1 MPAPII
7 LPQWGMAMNDGLIV
21 KWLKNVGEEIKKGDQ
36 LVEIESSKVNA
47 EIEATHDGKLG
58 RIDFKE
64 GVIVDVG
71 TVVGYILFDGETET
85 DLPSFSVK
93 NSEATEESLQENK
106 VPSNAMAKNTSK
118 QAISKKQIITP
129 RARRL
134 AKELGVED
142 FSGISGSGP
151 SGRITEGD
159 IRNFKSSPKKES
171 PSSTVPVRESIPLS
185 PLRLTISKRM
195 SESAQIPSVT
205 LNTKVDITKTLEVQK
220 KLVKEWRRHR
230 IRPQFQD
237 LIVAAVAKSLNEAPH
252 ANAHLIGDEIR
263 ILDEVN
269 IGVAMAV
276 VGGLLVPVIKKA
288 DQKNVLE
295 IAQEIRELAKKS
307 KDNSFD
313 VDDLSGST
321 FSVTNLSSYDV
332 STFNPLLNPPE
343 IGILG
348 IGSTEE
354 NINMSG
360 EKNSL
365 LNLCLTFDHRAW
377 DGAPAAEFLKL
388 ISSNLSN
395 IDSNFK

>member
-7 LPQWGMAMNDGLIV
+7 LPQWGMAMNDGQIV
-21 KWLKNVGEEIKKGDQ
+21 KWLKETGEDIKKGDH

-71 TVVGYILFDGETET
+71 TVVGYILFDGETES
-85 DLPSFSVK
+85 DLPDLP
-93 NSEATEESLQENK
+93 TENLEVIEEKAQENK
-106 VPSNAMAKNTSK
+106 PPSSSGSMNTLNQK
-118 QAISKKQIITP
+118 ATTKQIITP

-134 AKELGVED
+134 AKELGIED

-151 SGRITEGD
+151 SGRVTEDD
-159 IRNFKSSPKKES
+159 IRNFNSSSKKES
-171 PSSTVPVRESIPLS
+171 QISKVPVRETIPMS
-185 PLRLTISKRM
+185 PLRQTISKRM

-205 LNTKVDITKTLEVQK
+205 LNTKVDITKTLELQK
-220 KLVKEWRRHR
+220 NLVKEWRKNR

-237 LIVAAVAKSLNEAPH
+237 LVIISLAKSLSDAPH
-252 ANAHLIGDEIR
+252 ANAHLVDDEIR
-263 ILDEVN
+263 ILDEIN

-288 DQKNVLE
+288 DQKNPLE

-307 KDNSFD
+307 KNNSFD

-321 FSVTNLSSYDV
+321 FSVTNLSSYNI

-354 NINMSG
+354 SVSLSG
-360 EKNSL
+360 EKKSFA
-365 LNLCLTFDHRAW
+365 NLCLTFDHRAW

-388 ISSNLSN
+388 ISNNLSN
-395 IDSNFK
+395 IDSIFK

>member
-21 KWLKNVGEEIKKGDQ
+21 KWLKNVGEVIKKGDQ
-36 LVEIESSKVNA
+36 LVEVESSKVNA

-58 RIDFKE
+58 RVDFKE

-71 TVVGYILFDGETET
+71 TVVGYILFDGETES
-85 DLPSFSVK
+85 DLPDLSVE
-93 NSEATEESLQENK
+93 NSEVVEEKIEENK
-106 VPSNAMAKNTSK
+106 SLSSSASKNISNQNTST
-118 QAISKKQIITP
+118 KQIITP

-134 AKELGVED
+134 AKELGIED

-151 SGRITEGD
+151 SGRVTEDD
-159 IRNFKSSPKKES
+159 IRNFNSSPKKES
-171 PSSTVPVRESIPLS
+171 QISTVPIRESIPLS
-185 PLRLTISKRM
+185 PLRQTISKRM

-205 LNTKVDITKTLEVQK
+205 LNTKVDITKTLELQK
-220 KLVKEWRRHR
+220 NLVKEWRKHR

-237 LIVAAVAKSLNEAPH
+237 LVIAAVAKSLSDAPH
-252 ANAHLIGDEIR
+252 ANAHLIDDEMR
-263 ILDEVN
+263 ILEDIN

-276 VGGLLVPVIKKA
+276 VGGLLVPVIRKA

-295 IAQEIRELAKKS
+295 IAQEIRDMAKKS
-307 KDNSFD
+307 KNNSFGL
-313 VDDLSGST
+313 DDLSGST

-354 NINMSG
+354 SISISG
-360 EKNSL
+360 EKQSFV
-365 LNLCLTFDHRAW
+365 NLCLTFDHRAW
-377 DGAPAAEFLKL
+377 DGAPAAEFLKI
-388 ISSNLSN
+388 ISNNLSN

>member
-7 LPQWGMAMNDGLIV
+7 LPQWGMAMNDGQIV
-21 KWLKNVGEEIKKGDQ
+21 KWLKETGEDIKKGDH

-71 TVVGYILFDGETET
+71 TVVGYILFDGETES
-85 DLPSFSVK
+85 DLPDLPTE
-93 NSEATEESLQENK
+93 NSEVIEEKAQENK
-106 VPSNAMAKNTSK
+106 PPSSSGSMNTLNQK
-118 QAISKKQIITP
+118 ATTKQIITP

-134 AKELGVED
+134 AKELGIED

-151 SGRITEGD
+151 SGRVTEDD
-159 IRNFKSSPKKES
+159 IRNFNSSSKKES
-171 PSSTVPVRESIPLS
+171 QISKVPVRETIPMS
-185 PLRLTISKRM
+185 PLRQTISKRM

-205 LNTKVDITKTLEVQK
+205 LNTKVDITNTLELQK
-220 KLVKEWRRHR
+220 NLVKEWRKNR

-237 LIVAAVAKSLNEAPH
+237 LVIISLAKSLSDAPH
-252 ANAHLIGDEIR
+252 ANAHLVDDEIR
-263 ILDEVN
+263 ILDEIN

-288 DQKNVLE
+288 DQKNPLE

-307 KDNSFD
+307 KNNSFD

-321 FSVTNLSSYDV
+321 FSVTNLSSYNI

-354 NINMSG
+354 SVSLSG
-360 EKNSL
+360 EKKSFA
-365 LNLCLTFDHRAW
+365 NLCLTFDHRAW

-388 ISSNLSN
+388 ISNNLSN
-395 IDSNFK
+395 IDSIFK

>member
-7 LPQWGMAMNDGLIV
+7 LPQWGMAMNDGQIV
-21 KWLKNVGEEIKKGDQ
+21 KWLKEIGEDIKKGDH

-71 TVVGYILFDGETET
+71 TVVGYILFDGETES
-85 DLPSFSVK
+85 DLPDLP
-93 NSEATEESLQENK
+93 TENLEVIEEKAQENK
-106 VPSNAMAKNTSK
+106 PPSSSGSMNTLNQK
-118 QAISKKQIITP
+118 ATTKQIITP

-134 AKELGVED
+134 AKELGIED

-151 SGRITEGD
+151 SGRVTEDD
-159 IRNFKSSPKKES
+159 IRNFNSSSKKES
-171 PSSTVPVRESIPLS
+171 QISKVPVRETIPMS
-185 PLRLTISKRM
+185 PLRQTISKRM

-205 LNTKVDITKTLEVQK
+205 LNTKVDITKTLELQK
-220 KLVKEWRRHR
+220 NLVKEWRKNR

-237 LIVAAVAKSLNEAPH
+237 LVIISLAKSLSDAPH
-252 ANAHLIGDEIR
+252 ANAHLVDDEIR
-263 ILDEVN
+263 ILDEIN

-288 DQKNVLE
+288 DQKNPLE

-307 KDNSFD
+307 KNNSFD

-321 FSVTNLSSYDV
+321 FSVTNLSSYNI

-354 NINMSG
+354 SVSLSG
-360 EKNSL
+360 EKKSFA
-365 LNLCLTFDHRAW
+365 NLCLTFDHRAW

-388 ISSNLSN
+388 ISNNLSN
-395 IDSNFK
+395 IDSIFK

>member
-7 LPQWGMAMNDGLIV
+7 LPQWGMAMNDGQIV
-21 KWLKNVGEEIKKGDQ
+21 KWLKNVGEEIKKGDH

-71 TVVGYILFDGETET
+71 TVVGYILFDGETES
-85 DLPSFSVK
+85 DLPDLP
-93 NSEATEESLQENK
+93 TENLEVIEEKAQENK
-106 VPSNAMAKNTSK
+106 PPSSSGSMNTLNQK
-118 QAISKKQIITP
+118 ATTKQIITP

-134 AKELGVED
+134 AKELGIED

-151 SGRITEGD
+151 SGRVTEDD
-159 IRNFKSSPKKES
+159 IRNFNSSSKKES
-171 PSSTVPVRESIPLS
+171 QISKVPVRETIPMS
-185 PLRLTISKRM
+185 PLRQTISKRM

-205 LNTKVDITKTLEVQK
+205 LNTKVDITKTLELQK
-220 KLVKEWRRHR
+220 NLVKEWRKNR

-237 LIVAAVAKSLNEAPH
+237 LVIISLAKSLSDAPH
-252 ANAHLIGDEIR
+252 ANAHLVDNEIR
-263 ILDEVN
+263 ILDEIN

-288 DQKNVLE
+288 DQKNPLE

-307 KDNSFD
+307 KNNSFD

-321 FSVTNLSSYDV
+321 FSVTNLSSYNI

-354 NINMSG
+354 SVSLSG
-360 EKNSL
+360 EKKSFA
-365 LNLCLTFDHRAW
+365 NLCLTFDHRAW

-388 ISSNLSN
+388 ISNNLSN
-395 IDSNFK
+395 IDSIFK

>member
-7 LPQWGMAMNDGLIV
+7 LPQWGMAMNDGQIV
-21 KWLKNVGEEIKKGDQ
+21 KWLKEIGEDIKKGDH

-71 TVVGYILFDGETET
+71 TVVGYILFDGETES
-85 DLPSFSVK
+85 DLPDLP
-93 NSEATEESLQENK
+93 TENLEVIEEKAQENK
-106 VPSNAMAKNTSK
+106 PPSSSGSMNTLNQK
-118 QAISKKQIITP
+118 APTKQIITP

-134 AKELGVED
+134 AKELGIED

-151 SGRITEGD
+151 SGRVTEDD
-159 IRNFKSSPKKES
+159 IRNFNSSSKKES
-171 PSSTVPVRESIPLS
+171 QISKVPVRETIPMS
-185 PLRLTISKRM
+185 PLRQTISKPM
-195 SESAQIPSVT
+195 SESAQIPFVT
-205 LNTKVDITKTLEVQK
+205 LNTKVDITKTLELQK
-220 KLVKEWRRHR
+220 NLVKEWRKNR

-237 LIVAAVAKSLNEAPH
+237 LVIISLAKSLSDAPH
-252 ANAHLIGDEIR
+252 ANAHLVDDEIR
-263 ILDEVN
+263 ILDEIN

-288 DQKNVLE
+288 DQKNPLE

-307 KDNSFD
+307 KNNSFD

-321 FSVTNLSSYDV
+321 FSVTNLSSYNI

-354 NINMSG
+354 SVSLSG
-360 EKNSL
+360 EKKSFA
-365 LNLCLTFDHRAW
+365 NLCLTFDHRAW
-377 DGAPAAEFLKL
+377 DGAPAAEFLK
-388 ISSNLSN
+388 
-395 IDSNFK
+395 

>member
-7 LPQWGMAMNDGLIV
+7 LPQWGMAMNDGQIV
-21 KWLKNVGEEIKKGDQ
+21 KWLKEIGEDIKKGDH

-71 TVVGYILFDGETET
+71 TVVGYILFDGETES
-85 DLPSFSVK
+85 DLPDLPTE
-93 NSEATEESLQENK
+93 NSEVIEEKAQENK
-106 VPSNAMAKNTSK
+106 PPSSSGSMNTLNQK
-118 QAISKKQIITP
+118 ATTKQIITP

-134 AKELGVED
+134 AKELGIED

-151 SGRITEGD
+151 SGRVTEDD
-159 IRNFKSSPKKES
+159 IRNFNSSSKKES
-171 PSSTVPVRESIPLS
+171 QISKVPVRETIPMS
-185 PLRLTISKRM
+185 PLRQTISKRM

-205 LNTKVDITKTLEVQK
+205 LNTKVDITKTLELQK
-220 KLVKEWRRHR
+220 NLVKEWRKNR

-237 LIVAAVAKSLNEAPH
+237 LVIISLAKSLSDAPH
-252 ANAHLIGDEIR
+252 ANAHLVDDEIR
-263 ILDEVN
+263 ILDEIN

-288 DQKNVLE
+288 DQKNPLE

-307 KDNSFD
+307 KNNSFD

-321 FSVTNLSSYDV
+321 FSVTNLSSYNI

-354 NINMSG
+354 SVSLSG
-360 EKNSL
+360 EKKSFA
-365 LNLCLTFDHRAW
+365 NLCLTFDHRAW

-388 ISSNLSN
+388 ISNNLSN
-395 IDSNFK
+395 IDSIFK

>member
-7 LPQWGMAMNDGLIV
+7 LPQWGMAMNDGQIV
-21 KWLKNVGEEIKKGDQ
+21 KWLKETGEDIKKGDH

-71 TVVGYILFDGETET
+71 TVVGYILFDGETES
-85 DLPSFSVK
+85 DLPDLP
-93 NSEATEESLQENK
+93 TENLEVIEEKAQENK
-106 VPSNAMAKNTSK
+106 PPSSSGSMNTLNQK
-118 QAISKKQIITP
+118 ATTKQIITP

-134 AKELGVED
+134 AKELGIED

-151 SGRITEGD
+151 SGRVTEDD
-159 IRNFKSSPKKES
+159 IRNFNSSSKKES
-171 PSSTVPVRESIPLS
+171 QISKVPVRETIPMS
-185 PLRLTISKRM
+185 PLRQTISKRM

-205 LNTKVDITKTLEVQK
+205 LNTKVDITKTLELQK
-220 KLVKEWRRHR
+220 NLVKEWRKNR

-237 LIVAAVAKSLNEAPH
+237 LVIISLAKSLSDAPH
-252 ANAHLIGDEIR
+252 ANAHLVDDEIR
-263 ILDEVN
+263 ILDEIN

-288 DQKNVLE
+288 DQKNPLE

-307 KDNSFD
+307 KNNSFD

-321 FSVTNLSSYDV
+321 FSVTNLSSYNI

-354 NINMSG
+354 SVSLSG
-360 EKNSL
+360 EKKSFAT
-365 LNLCLTFDHRAW
+365 LCLTFDHRAW

-388 ISSNLSN
+388 ISNNLSN
-395 IDSNFK
+395 IDSIFK

>member
-7 LPQWGMAMNDGLIV
+7 LPQWGMAMNDGQIV
-21 KWLKNVGEEIKKGDQ
+21 KWLKEIGEDIKKGDH

-71 TVVGYILFDGETET
+71 TVVGYILFDGETES
-85 DLPSFSVK
+85 DLPDLP
-93 NSEATEESLQENK
+93 TENLEVIEEKAQENK
-106 VPSNAMAKNTSK
+106 PPSSSGSMNTLNQK
-118 QAISKKQIITP
+118 ATTKQIITP

-134 AKELGVED
+134 AKELGIED

-151 SGRITEGD
+151 SGRVTEDD
-159 IRNFKSSPKKES
+159 IRNFNSSSKKES
-171 PSSTVPVRESIPLS
+171 QISKVPVRETIPMS
-185 PLRLTISKRM
+185 PLRQTISKRM

-205 LNTKVDITKTLEVQK
+205 LNTKVDITKTLELQK
-220 KLVKEWRRHR
+220 NLVKEWRKNR

-237 LIVAAVAKSLNEAPH
+237 LVIISLAKSLSDAPH
-252 ANAHLIGDEIR
+252 ANAHLVDDEIR
-263 ILDEVN
+263 ILDEIN

-288 DQKNVLE
+288 DQKNPLE

-307 KDNSFD
+307 KNNSFD

-321 FSVTNLSSYDV
+321 FSVTNLSSYNI

-354 NINMSG
+354 SVSLSG
-360 EKNSL
+360 EKKSFA
-365 LNLCLTFDHRAW
+365 NLCLTFDHRAW

-388 ISSNLSN
+388 ISNNLSN
-395 IDSNFK
+395 IDLIFK

>member
-7 LPQWGMAMNDGLIV
+7 LPQWGMAMNDGQVV
-21 KWLKNVGEEIKKGDQ
+21 KWLKEIGEDIKKGDH

-64 GVIVDVG
+64 GAIVDVG
-71 TVVGYILFDGETET
+71 TVVGYILFDGETES
-85 DLPSFSVK
+85 DLPDLPTE
-93 NSEATEESLQENK
+93 NSEVIDGKPQENK
-106 VPSNAMAKNTSK
+106 SHSSSGS
-118 QAISKKQIITP
+118 ISTLNQKATTKQIITP

-134 AKELGVED
+134 AKELGIED

-151 SGRITEGD
+151 SGRVTEDD
-159 IRNFKSSPKKES
+159 IRNFNSSSKKEFQI
-171 PSSTVPVRESIPLS
+171 STVPVRESIHMS
-185 PLRLTISKRM
+185 PLRQTISKRM

-205 LNTKVDITKTLEVQK
+205 LNTKVDITKTLELQK
-220 KLVKEWRRHR
+220 KLVKEWRKNR

-237 LIVAAVAKSLNEAPH
+237 LVIISLAKSLSDTPH
-252 ANAHLIGDEIR
+252 ANAHLVDDEIR
-263 ILDEVN
+263 ILDEIN

-276 VGGLLVPVIKKA
+276 VG
-288 DQKNVLE
+288 
-295 IAQEIRELAKKS
+295 IRELAKKS
-307 KDNSFD
+307 KNNSFD

-321 FSVTNLSSYDV
+321 FSVTNLSSYNV

-354 NINMSG
+354 SISLSG
-360 EKNSL
+360 EKKSFA
-365 LNLCLTFDHRAW
+365 NLCLTFDHRAW

-388 ISSNLSN
+388 ISNNLSN
-395 IDSNFK
+395 IDSIFK

>member
-7 LPQWGMAMNDGLIV
+7 LPQWGMAMNDGQIV
-21 KWLKNVGEEIKKGDQ
+21 KWLKEIGEDIKKGDH

-64 GVIVDVG
+64 GIIVDVG
-71 TVVGYILFDGETET
+71 TVVGYILFDGETES
-85 DLPSFSVK
+85 DLPDLP
-93 NSEATEESLQENK
+93 TENLEVIEEKAQENK
-106 VPSNAMAKNTSK
+106 SPSSSGSMNTLNQK
-118 QAISKKQIITP
+118 ATTKQIITP

-134 AKELGVED
+134 AKELGIED

-151 SGRITEGD
+151 SGRVTEDD
-159 IRNFKSSPKKES
+159 IRNFNSSSKKES
-171 PSSTVPVRESIPLS
+171 QISKVPVRETIPMS
-185 PLRLTISKRM
+185 PLRQTISKRM

-205 LNTKVDITKTLEVQK
+205 LNTKVDITKTLELQK
-220 KLVKEWRRHR
+220 NLVKEWRKNR

-237 LIVAAVAKSLNEAPH
+237 LVIISLAKSLSDAPH
-252 ANAHLIGDEIR
+252 ANAHLVDDEIR
-263 ILDEVN
+263 ILDEIN

-288 DQKNVLE
+288 DQKNPLE

-307 KDNSFD
+307 KNNSFD

-321 FSVTNLSSYDV
+321 FSVTNLSSYNI

-354 NINMSG
+354 SVSLSG
-360 EKNSL
+360 EKKSFA
-365 LNLCLTFDHRAW
+365 NLCLTFDHRAW

-388 ISSNLSN
+388 ISNNLSN
-395 IDSNFK
+395 IDSIFK

>member
-7 LPQWGMAMNDGLIV
+7 LPQWGMAMNDGQIV
-21 KWLKNVGEEIKKGDQ
+21 KWLKEIGEDIKKGDH

-71 TVVGYILFDGETET
+71 TVVGYILFDGETES
-85 DLPSFSVK
+85 DLPDLPTE
-93 NSEATEESLQENK
+93 NSEVIEEKAQENK
-106 VPSNAMAKNTSK
+106 PPSSSGSMNTLNQK
-118 QAISKKQIITP
+118 ATTKQIITP

-134 AKELGVED
+134 AKELGIED

-151 SGRITEGD
+151 SGRVTEDD
-159 IRNFKSSPKKES
+159 IRNFNSSSKKES
-171 PSSTVPVRESIPLS
+171 QISKVPVRETIPMS
-185 PLRLTISKRM
+185 PLRQTISKRM
-195 SESAQIPSVT
+195 AESAQIPSVT
-205 LNTKVDITKTLEVQK
+205 LNTKVDITKTLELQK
-220 KLVKEWRRHR
+220 NLVKEWRKNR

-237 LIVAAVAKSLNEAPH
+237 LVIISLAKSLSDAPH
-252 ANAHLIGDEIR
+252 ANAHLVDNEIR
-263 ILDEVN
+263 ILDEIN

-288 DQKNVLE
+288 DQKNPLE

-307 KDNSFD
+307 KNNSFD

-321 FSVTNLSSYDV
+321 FSVTNLSSYNI

-354 NINMSG
+354 SVSLSG
-360 EKNSL
+360 EKKSFA
-365 LNLCLTFDHRAW
+365 NLCLTFDHRAW

-388 ISSNLSN
+388 ISNNLSN
-395 IDSNFK
+395 IDSIFK

>member
-21 KWLKNVGEEIKKGDQ
+21 KWLKNVGEVIKKGDQ
-36 LVEIESSKVNA
+36 LVEVESSKVNA

-58 RIDFKE
+58 RVDFKE

-71 TVVGYILFDGETET
+71 TVVGYILFDGETES
-85 DLPSFSVK
+85 DLPDLSVE
-93 NSEATEESLQENK
+93 NSEVVEEKIEENK
-106 VPSNAMAKNTSK
+106 SLSSSASKNISNQNTST
-118 QAISKKQIITP
+118 KQIITP

-134 AKELGVED
+134 AKELGIED

-151 SGRITEGD
+151 SGRVTEDD
-159 IRNFKSSPKKES
+159 IRNFNSSPKKES
-171 PSSTVPVRESIPLS
+171 QISTVPIRESIPLS
-185 PLRLTISKRM
+185 PLRQTISKRM

-205 LNTKVDITKTLEVQK
+205 LNTKVDITKTLELQK
-220 KLVKEWRRHR
+220 NLVKEWRKHR

-237 LIVAAVAKSLNEAPH
+237 LVIAAVAKSLSDAPH
-252 ANAHLIGDEIR
+252 ANAHLIDDEMR
-263 ILDEVN
+263 ILEDIN

-276 VGGLLVPVIKKA
+276 VGGLLVPVIRKA

-295 IAQEIRELAKKS
+295 IAQEIRDLAKKS
-307 KDNSFD
+307 KNNSFGL
-313 VDDLSGST
+313 DDLSGST

-354 NINMSG
+354 SISISG
-360 EKNSL
+360 EKQSFV
-365 LNLCLTFDHRAW
+365 NLCLTFDHRAW
-377 DGAPAAEFLKL
+377 DGAPAAEFLKI
-388 ISSNLSN
+388 ISNNLSN

>member
-21 KWLKNVGEEIKKGDQ
+21 KWLKNVGEVIKKGDQ

-58 RIDFKE
+58 RVDFKE

-71 TVVGYILFDGETET
+71 TVVGYILFDGETES
-85 DLPSFSVK
+85 DLPDLSVQ
-93 NSEATEESLQENK
+93 NSEVIEEKIEENK
-106 VPSNAMAKNTSK
+106 SSSSSVSKNIPNQNTST
-118 QAISKKQIITP
+118 KQIITP

-134 AKELGVED
+134 AKELGIED
-142 FSGISGSGP
+142 FSSISGSGP
-151 SGRITEGD
+151 SGRVTEDD
-159 IRNFKSSPKKES
+159 IRNFNSSPKKES
-171 PSSTVPVRESIPLS
+171 QISTVPARESIPLS
-185 PLRLTISKRM
+185 PLRQTISKRM
-195 SESAQIPSVT
+195 SESVQIPSVT
-205 LNTKVDITKTLEVQK
+205 LNTKVDITKTLELQK
-220 KLVKEWRRHR
+220 NLVKEWRKHR

-237 LIVAAVAKSLNEAPH
+237 LVIAAVAKSLSDAPH
-252 ANAHLIGDEIR
+252 ANAHLIDDEIR
-263 ILDEVN
+263 ILGEIN
-269 IGVAMAV
+269 IGIAMAV
-276 VGGLLVPVIKKA
+276 VGGLVVPVIRTA

-295 IAQEIRELAKKS
+295 IAQEIRDLAKKS
-307 KDNSFD
+307 KNNSFD
-313 VDDLSGST
+313 LDDLSGST

-354 NINMSG
+354 SISISG
-360 EKNSL
+360 EKQSFV
-365 LNLCLTFDHRAW
+365 NLCLTFDHRAW
-377 DGAPAAEFLKL
+377 DGAPAAEFLKI
-388 ISSNLSN
+388 ISNNLSN

>member
-7 LPQWGMAMNDGLIV
+7 LPQWGMAMNDGQIV
-21 KWLKNVGEEIKKGDQ
+21 KWLKETGEDIKKGDH

-71 TVVGYILFDGETET
+71 TVVGYILFDGETES
-85 DLPSFSVK
+85 DLPDLPTE
-93 NSEATEESLQENK
+93 NSEVIEEKAQENK
-106 VPSNAMAKNTSK
+106 PPSSSGSMNTLNQK
-118 QAISKKQIITP
+118 ATTKQIITP

-134 AKELGVED
+134 AKELGIED

-151 SGRITEGD
+151 SGRVTEDD
-159 IRNFKSSPKKES
+159 IRNFNSSSKKES
-171 PSSTVPVRESIPLS
+171 QISKVPVRETIPMS
-185 PLRLTISKRM
+185 SLRQTISKRM

-205 LNTKVDITKTLEVQK
+205 LNTKVDITKTLELQK
-220 KLVKEWRRHR
+220 NLVKEWRKNR

-237 LIVAAVAKSLNEAPH
+237 LVIISLAKSLSDAPH
-252 ANAHLIGDEIR
+252 ANAHLVDDEIR
-263 ILDEVN
+263 ILDEIN

-288 DQKNVLE
+288 DQKNPLE

-307 KDNSFD
+307 KNNSFD

-321 FSVTNLSSYDV
+321 FSVTNLSSYNI

-354 NINMSG
+354 SVSLSG
-360 EKNSL
+360 EKKSFA
-365 LNLCLTFDHRAW
+365 NLCLTFDHRAW

-388 ISSNLSN
+388 ISNNLSN
-395 IDSNFK
+395 IDSIFK

>member
-21 KWLKNVGEEIKKGDQ
+21 KWLKNVGEVIKKGDQ

-58 RIDFKE
+58 RVDFKE

-71 TVVGYILFDGETET
+71 TVVGYILFDGETES
-85 DLPSFSVK
+85 DLPDLSVQ
-93 NSEATEESLQENK
+93 NSEVIEEKIEENK
-106 VPSNAMAKNTSK
+106 SSSSSVSKNIPNHNTST
-118 QAISKKQIITP
+118 KQIITP

-134 AKELGVED
+134 AKELGIED

-151 SGRITEGD
+151 SGRVTEDD
-159 IRNFKSSPKKES
+159 IRNFNSSPKKES
-171 PSSTVPVRESIPLS
+171 QISTVPARESIPLS
-185 PLRLTISKRM
+185 PLRQTISKRM

-205 LNTKVDITKTLEVQK
+205 LNTKVDITKTLELQK
-220 KLVKEWRRHR
+220 NLVKEWRKHR

-237 LIVAAVAKSLNEAPH
+237 LVIAAVAKSLSDAPH
-252 ANAHLIGDEIR
+252 ANAHLIDDEIR
-263 ILDEVN
+263 ILGEIN

-276 VGGLLVPVIKKA
+276 VGGLLVPVIKTA

-295 IAQEIRELAKKS
+295 IAQEIRDLAKKS
-307 KDNSFD
+307 KNNSFD
-313 VDDLSGST
+313 LDDLSGST

-354 NINMSG
+354 SISISG
-360 EKNSL
+360 EKKSFV
-365 LNLCLTFDHRAW
+365 NLCLTFDHRAW
-377 DGAPAAEFLKL
+377 DGAPAAEFLKM
-388 ISSNLSN
+388 ISNNLSN
-395 IDSNFK
+395 IDSIFK

>member
-7 LPQWGMAMNDGLIV
+7 LPQWGMAMNDGQIV
-21 KWLKNVGEEIKKGDQ
+21 KWLKETGEDIKKGDH

-71 TVVGYILFDGETET
+71 TVVGYILFDGETES
-85 DLPSFSVK
+85 DLPDLP
-93 NSEATEESLQENK
+93 TENLEVIEEKAQENK
-106 VPSNAMAKNTSK
+106 PPSSSGSMNTLNQK
-118 QAISKKQIITP
+118 ETTKQIITP

-134 AKELGVED
+134 AKELGIED

-151 SGRITEGD
+151 SGRVTEDD
-159 IRNFKSSPKKES
+159 IRNFNSSSKKES
-171 PSSTVPVRESIPLS
+171 QISKVPVRETIPMS
-185 PLRLTISKRM
+185 PLRQTISKRM

-205 LNTKVDITKTLEVQK
+205 LNTKVDITKTLELQK
-220 KLVKEWRRHR
+220 NLVKEWRKNR

-237 LIVAAVAKSLNEAPH
+237 LVIISLAKSLSDAPH
-252 ANAHLIGDEIR
+252 ANAHLVDDEIR
-263 ILDEVN
+263 ILDEIN

-288 DQKNVLE
+288 DQKNPLE

-307 KDNSFD
+307 KNNSFD

-321 FSVTNLSSYDV
+321 FSVTNLSSYNI

-354 NINMSG
+354 SVSLSG
-360 EKNSL
+360 EKKSFA
-365 LNLCLTFDHRAW
+365 NLCLTFDHRAW

-388 ISSNLSN
+388 ISNNLSN
-395 IDSNFK
+395 IDSIFK

>member
-7 LPQWGMAMNDGLIV
+7 LPQWGMAMNDGQIV
-21 KWLKNVGEEIKKGDQ
+21 KWLKEIGEDIKKGDH

-71 TVVGYILFDGETET
+71 TVVGYILFDGETES
-85 DLPSFSVK
+85 DLPDLPTE
-93 NSEATEESLQENK
+93 NSEVIEEKAQENK
-106 VPSNAMAKNTSK
+106 PPSSSGSMNTLNQK
-118 QAISKKQIITP
+118 ATTKQIITP

-134 AKELGVED
+134 AKELGIED

-151 SGRITEGD
+151 SGRVTEDD
-159 IRNFKSSPKKES
+159 IRNFNSSSKKES
-171 PSSTVPVRESIPLS
+171 QISKVPVRETIPMS
-185 PLRLTISKRM
+185 PLRQTISKRM

-205 LNTKVDITKTLEVQK
+205 LNTKVDITKTLELQK
-220 KLVKEWRRHR
+220 NLVKEWRKNR

-237 LIVAAVAKSLNEAPH
+237 LVIISLAKSLSDAPH
-252 ANAHLIGDEIR
+252 ANAHLVDDEIR
-263 ILDEVN
+263 ILDEIN

-288 DQKNVLE
+288 NQKNPLE

-307 KDNSFD
+307 KNNSFD
-313 VDDLSGST
+313 LDDLSGST
-321 FSVTNLSSYDV
+321 FSVTNLSSYNI

-354 NINMSG
+354 SVSLSG
-360 EKNSL
+360 EKKSFA
-365 LNLCLTFDHRAW
+365 NLCLTFDHRAW

-388 ISSNLSN
+388 ISNNLSN
-395 IDSNFK
+395 IDSIFK

>member
-7 LPQWGMAMNDGLIV
+7 LPQWGMAMNDGQIV
-21 KWLKNVGEEIKKGDQ
+21 KWLKEIGEDIKKGDH

-64 GVIVDVG
+64 SAIVDVG
-71 TVVGYILFDGETET
+71 TVVGYILFDGETES
-85 DLPSFSVK
+85 DLPDLPTE
-93 NSEATEESLQENK
+93 NSEVIDGKPQENK
-106 VPSNAMAKNTSK
+106 SHSSSGS
-118 QAISKKQIITP
+118 ISTLNQKATTKQIITP

-134 AKELGVED
+134 AKELGIED

-151 SGRITEGD
+151 SGRVTEDD
-159 IRNFKSSPKKES
+159 IRNFNSSSKKEFQI
-171 PSSTVPVRESIPLS
+171 STVPVRESIHMS
-185 PLRLTISKRM
+185 PLRQTISKRM

-205 LNTKVDITKTLEVQK
+205 LNTKVDITKTLELQK
-220 KLVKEWRRHR
+220 KLVKEWRKNR

-237 LIVAAVAKSLNEAPH
+237 LVIISLAKSLSDTPH
-252 ANAHLIGDEIR
+252 ANAHLVDDEIR
-263 ILDEVN
+263 ILDEIN

-288 DQKNVLE
+288 DQKNPLE

-307 KDNSFD
+307 KNNSFD

-321 FSVTNLSSYDV
+321 FSVTNLSSYNV

-354 NINMSG
+354 SISLSG
-360 EKNSL
+360 EKKSFA
-365 LNLCLTFDHRAW
+365 NLCLTFDHRAW

-388 ISSNLSN
+388 ISNNLSN
-395 IDSNFK
+395 IDSIFK

>member
-7 LPQWGMAMNDGLIV
+7 LPQWGMAMNDGQIV
-21 KWLKNVGEEIKKGDQ
+21 KWLKETGEDIKKGDH

-71 TVVGYILFDGETET
+71 TVVGYILFDGETES
-85 DLPSFSVK
+85 DLPDLPTE
-93 NSEATEESLQENK
+93 NSEVIEEKAQENK
-106 VPSNAMAKNTSK
+106 PPSSSGSMNPLNQNATT
-118 QAISKKQIITP
+118 KQIIKP
-129 RARRL
+129 RARRV
-134 AKELGVED
+134 AKELGIED

-151 SGRITEGD
+151 SGRVTEDD
-159 IRNFKSSPKKES
+159 IRNFNSSSKKES
-171 PSSTVPVRESIPLS
+171 QISKVPVRETIPMS
-185 PLRLTISKRM
+185 PLRQTISKRM

-205 LNTKVDITKTLEVQK
+205 LNTKVDITKTLELQK
-220 KLVKEWRRHR
+220 NLVKEWRKNR

-237 LIVAAVAKSLNEAPH
+237 LVIISLAKSLSDAPH
-252 ANAHLIGDEIR
+252 ANAHLVDDEIR
-263 ILDEVN
+263 ILDEIN

-288 DQKNVLE
+288 DQKNPLE

-307 KDNSFD
+307 KNNSFD

-321 FSVTNLSSYDV
+321 FSVTNLSSYNI

-354 NINMSG
+354 SVSLSG
-360 EKNSL
+360 EKKSFA
-365 LNLCLTFDHRAW
+365 NLCLTFDHRAW

-388 ISSNLSN
+388 ISNNLSN
-395 IDSNFK
+395 IDSIFK

>member
-7 LPQWGMAMNDGLIV
+7 LPQWGMAMNDGQIV
-21 KWLKNVGEEIKKGDQ
+21 KWLKETGEDIKKGDH

-71 TVVGYILFDGETET
+71 TVVGYILFDGETES
-85 DLPSFSVK
+85 DLPDLPTE
-93 NSEATEESLQENK
+93 NSEVIEEKAQENK
-106 VPSNAMAKNTSK
+106 PPSSSGSMNTLNQK
-118 QAISKKQIITP
+118 ATTKQIITP

-134 AKELGVED
+134 AKELGIED

-151 SGRITEGD
+151 SGRVTEDD
-159 IRNFKSSPKKES
+159 IRNFNSSSKKES
-171 PSSTVPVRESIPLS
+171 QISKVPVRETIPMS
-185 PLRLTISKRM
+185 PLRQTISKRM

-205 LNTKVDITKTLEVQK
+205 LNTKVDITKTLELQK
-220 KLVKEWRRHR
+220 NLVKEWRKNR

-237 LIVAAVAKSLNEAPH
+237 LVIISLAKSLSDAPH
-252 ANAHLIGDEIR
+252 ANAHLVDDEIR
-263 ILDEVN
+263 ILDEIN

-288 DQKNVLE
+288 DQKNPLE

-307 KDNSFD
+307 KNNSFD

-321 FSVTNLSSYDV
+321 FSVTNLSSYNI

-354 NINMSG
+354 SVSLSG
-360 EKNSL
+360 EKKSFA
-365 LNLCLTFDHRAW
+365 NLCLTFDHRAW

-388 ISSNLSN
+388 ISNNLSN
-395 IDSNFK
+395 IDSIFK

>member
-1 MPAPII
+1 MKT
-7 LPQWGMAMNDGLIV
+7 LI
-21 KWLKNVGEEIKKGDQ
+21 K
-36 LVEIESSKVNA
+36 A

-71 TVVGYILFDGETET
+71 TVVGYILFDGETES
-85 DLPSFSVK
+85 DLPDLP
-93 NSEATEESLQENK
+93 TENLEVIEEKAQENK
-106 VPSNAMAKNTSK
+106 PPSSSGSMNTLNQK
-118 QAISKKQIITP
+118 ATTKQIITP

-134 AKELGVED
+134 AKELGIED

-151 SGRITEGD
+151 SGRVTEDD
-159 IRNFKSSPKKES
+159 IRNFNSSSKKES
-171 PSSTVPVRESIPLS
+171 QISKVPVRETIPMS
-185 PLRLTISKRM
+185 SLRQTISKRM

-205 LNTKVDITKTLEVQK
+205 LNTKVDITKTLELQK
-220 KLVKEWRRHR
+220 NLVKEWRKNR

-237 LIVAAVAKSLNEAPH
+237 LVIISLAKSLSDAPH
-252 ANAHLIGDEIR
+252 ANAHLVDDEIR
-263 ILDEVN
+263 ILDEIN

-288 DQKNVLE
+288 DQKNPLE

-307 KDNSFD
+307 KNNSFD

-321 FSVTNLSSYDV
+321 FSVTNLSSYNI

-354 NINMSG
+354 SVSLSG
-360 EKNSL
+360 EKKSFA
-365 LNLCLTFDHRAW
+365 NLCLTFDHRAW

-388 ISSNLSN
+388 ISNNLSN
-395 IDSNFK
+395 IDSIF

>member
-7 LPQWGMAMNDGLIV
+7 LPQWGMAMNDGQIV
-21 KWLKNVGEEIKKGDQ
+21 KWLKEIGEDIKKGDH

-71 TVVGYILFDGETET
+71 TVVGYILFDGETES
-85 DLPSFSVK
+85 DLPDLP
-93 NSEATEESLQENK
+93 TENLEVIEEKAQENK
-106 VPSNAMAKNTSK
+106 PPSSSGSMNTLNQK
-118 QAISKKQIITP
+118 ATTKQIITP

-134 AKELGVED
+134 AKELGIED

-151 SGRITEGD
+151 SGRVTEDD
-159 IRNFKSSPKKES
+159 IRNFNSSSKKES
-171 PSSTVPVRESIPLS
+171 QISKVPVRETIPMS
-185 PLRLTISKRM
+185 PLRQTISKRM

-205 LNTKVDITKTLEVQK
+205 LNTKVDITKTLELQK
-220 KLVKEWRRHR
+220 NLVKEWRKNR

-237 LIVAAVAKSLNEAPH
+237 LVIISLAKSLSDAPH
-252 ANAHLIGDEIR
+252 ANAHLVDNEIR
-263 ILDEVN
+263 ILDEIN

-288 DQKNVLE
+288 DQKNPLE

-307 KDNSFD
+307 KNNSFD

-321 FSVTNLSSYDV
+321 FSVTNLSSYNI

-354 NINMSG
+354 SVSLSG
-360 EKNSL
+360 EKKSFA
-365 LNLCLTFDHRAW
+365 NLCLTFDHRAW

-388 ISSNLSN
+388 ISNNLSN
-395 IDSNFK
+395 IDSIFK

>member
-7 LPQWGMAMNDGLIV
+7 LPQWGMAMNDGQIV
-21 KWLKNVGEEIKKGDQ
+21 KWLKEIGEDIKKGDH

-58 RIDFKE
+58 RIDFKD

-71 TVVGYILFDGETET
+71 TVVGYILFDGETES
-85 DLPSFSVK
+85 DLPDLPTE
-93 NSEATEESLQENK
+93 NSEVIEEKAQENK
-106 VPSNAMAKNTSK
+106 PPSSSGSMNTLNQK
-118 QAISKKQIITP
+118 ATTKQIITP

-134 AKELGVED
+134 AKELGIED

-151 SGRITEGD
+151 SGRVTEDD
-159 IRNFKSSPKKES
+159 IRNFNSSSKKES
-171 PSSTVPVRESIPLS
+171 QISKVPVRETIPMS
-185 PLRLTISKRM
+185 SLRQTISKRM

-205 LNTKVDITKTLEVQK
+205 LNTKVDITKTLELQK
-220 KLVKEWRRHR
+220 NLVKEWRKNR

-237 LIVAAVAKSLNEAPH
+237 LVIISLAKSLSDAPH
-252 ANAHLIGDEIR
+252 ANAHLVDDEIR
-263 ILDEVN
+263 ILDEIN

-288 DQKNVLE
+288 DQKNPLE

-307 KDNSFD
+307 KNNSFD

-321 FSVTNLSSYDV
+321 FSVTNLSSYNI

-354 NINMSG
+354 SVSLSG
-360 EKNSL
+360 EKKSFA
-365 LNLCLTFDHRAW
+365 NLCLTFDHRAW

-388 ISSNLSN
+388 ISNNLSN
-395 IDSNFK
+395 IDSIFK

>member
-7 LPQWGMAMNDGLIV
+7 LPQWGMAMNDGQIV
-21 KWLKNVGEEIKKGDQ
+21 KWLKEIGEVIKKGDH

-71 TVVGYILFDGETET
+71 TVVGYILFDGETES
-85 DLPSFSVK
+85 DLPDLPTE
-93 NSEATEESLQENK
+93 NSEVIEEKAQENK
-106 VPSNAMAKNTSK
+106 PPSSSGSMNTLNQK
-118 QAISKKQIITP
+118 ATTKQIITP

-134 AKELGVED
+134 AKELGIED

-151 SGRITEGD
+151 SGRVTEDD
-159 IRNFKSSPKKES
+159 IRNFNSSSKKES
-171 PSSTVPVRESIPLS
+171 QISKVPVRETIPMS
-185 PLRLTISKRM
+185 PLRQTISKRM

-205 LNTKVDITKTLEVQK
+205 LNTKVDITNTLELQK
-220 KLVKEWRRHR
+220 NLVKEWRKNR

-237 LIVAAVAKSLNEAPH
+237 LVIISLAKSLSDAPH
-252 ANAHLIGDEIR
+252 ANAHLVDDEIR
-263 ILDEVN
+263 ILDEIN

-288 DQKNVLE
+288 DQKNPLE

-307 KDNSFD
+307 KNNSFD

-321 FSVTNLSSYDV
+321 FSVTNLSSYNI

-354 NINMSG
+354 SVSLSG
-360 EKNSL
+360 EKKSFA
-365 LNLCLTFDHRAW
+365 NLCLTFDHRAW

-388 ISSNLSN
+388 FSNNLSN
-395 IDSNFK
+395 IDSIFK